1 MAVLKFR
8 VSWEEDDAIYR
19 DVLVKHTQNFQD
31 LHIIILKA
39 FEFDQK
45 HNATFY
51 RSNHTWQRGREIS
64 KEVYDRAY
72 KVAPLLMEETIIGT
86 EILDTNQHFIYEYDF
101 VKSWSFLIQLIQVI
115 KNADADMTLEYP
127 IVSRIEGVGPMQYGT
142 KGLLGEKFA
151 DIEEKYDLNE
161 AADGF
166 GEEGEEEDAHASD
179 DGENSSDDG
188 GDDGDNAEDSDE
200 EDADASDEGDDA
212 EQNKQD
218 NESSSEF
225 FEGEAF

>member
-31 LHIIILKA
+31 LHISILKA
-39 FEFDQK
+39 FDFDQK
-45 HNATFY
+45 HDATFY
-51 RSNHTWQRGREIS
+51 RSNDTWQRGREIS

-72 KVAPLLMEETIIGT
+72 KVAPLLMEETTIGT
-86 EILDTNQHFIYEYDF
+86 EIIDTNQHFIYEYDF

-115 KNADADMTLEYP
+115 KNVDADMTLEYP
-127 IVSRIEGVGPMQYGT
+127 LVSRIEGVGPMQYGT

-166 GEEGEEEDAHASD
+166 GEEGEEDAHASDDGGDDGEEEDAHASD
-179 DGENSSDDG
+179 DG
-188 GDDGDNAEDSDE
+188 E

-218 NESSSEF
+218 NESGSGF

>member
-31 LHIIILKA
+31 LHLIILKA

-45 HNATFY
+45 HDATFY
-51 RSNHTWQRGREIS
+51 RSNDTWQRGREIS

-72 KVAPLLMEETIIGT
+72 KVAPLLMEETIIGS
-86 EILDTNQHFIYEYDF
+86 EIIDTNQHFIYEYDF
-101 VKSWSFLIQLIQVI
+101 VKSWSFLIQLIQVV

-127 IVSRIEGVGPMQYGT
+127 LVSRIEGVGPMQYGT

-161 AADGF
+161 AAEGF
-166 GEEGEEEDAHASD
+166 GEEGEDAHA
-179 DGENSSDDG
+179 
-188 GDDGDNAEDSDE
+188 SDE
-200 EDADASDEGDDA
+200 EDADASDDRENTSEDSDEEDADDS
-212 EQNKQD
+212 KQD
-218 NESSSEF
+218 NESGSEF

>member
-45 HNATFY
+45 HDATFY
-51 RSNHTWQRGREIS
+51 RSNDTWQRGREIS

-72 KVAPLLMEETIIGT
+72 KVAPLLMAETAIGT
-86 EILDTNQHFIYEYDF
+86 EIIDTNQHFIYEYDF
-101 VKSWSFLIQLIQVI
+101 VKSWSFLIQLIQVV
-115 KNADADMTLEYP
+115 KNADADMMLEYP
-127 IVSRIEGVGPMQYGT
+127 LVSRIEGVGPMQYGT

-161 AADGF
+161 GAEGF
-166 GEEGEEEDAHASD
+166 GEEGEEDTHA
-179 DGENSSDDG
+179 SDDG
-188 GDDGDNAEDSDE
+188 GDDGDNAEDSNDTDE
-200 EDADASDEGDDA
+200 EGNTSDEEG
-212 EQNKQD
+212 N
-218 NESSSEF
+218 NESGSEF

>member
-45 HNATFY
+45 HDATFY
-51 RSNHTWQRGREIS
+51 RSNDTWQRGREIS

-72 KVAPLLMEETIIGT
+72 KVAPLLMEETEII
-86 EILDTNQHFIYEYDF
+86 DTNQHFIYEYDF

-127 IVSRIEGVGPMQYGT
+127 LVSRIEGVGPMQYGT

-161 AADGF
+161 AAEGF
-166 GEEGEEEDAHASD
+166 GEEGEEDAHASD
-179 DGENSSDDG
+179 KEDSSDI
-188 GDDGDNAEDSDE
+188 DDDDTDEEEDANASDE
-200 EDADASDEGDDA
+200 EG
-212 EQNKQD
+212 N
-218 NESSSEF
+218 NESGSEF

>member
-45 HNATFY
+45 HDATFY
-51 RSNHTWQRGREIS
+51 RSNDTWQRGREIS

-72 KVAPLLMEETIIGT
+72 KVAPLLMAETAIGT
-86 EILDTNQHFIYEYDF
+86 EIIDTNQHFIYEYDF
-101 VKSWSFLIQLIQVI
+101 VKSWSFLIQLIQVV

-127 IVSRIEGVGPMQYGT
+127 LVSRIEGVGPMQYGT

-161 AADGF
+161 AKEGF
-166 GEEGEEEDAHASD
+166 GQEGEEDAHASD
-179 DGENSSDDG
+179 DGGDDSDDA
-188 GDDGDNAEDSDE
+188 DDNDDDEE
-200 EDADASDEGDDA
+200 EDAE
-212 EQNKQD
+212 NKQD
-218 NESSSEF
+218 NESGSEF

>member
-31 LHIIILKA
+31 LHLIILKA

-45 HNATFY
+45 HDATFY
-51 RSNHTWQRGREIS
+51 RSNDTWQRGREIS

-72 KVAPLLMEETIIGT
+72 KVAPLLMEETIIGS
-86 EILDTNQHFIYEYDF
+86 EIIDTNQHFIYEYDF
-101 VKSWSFLIQLIQVI
+101 VKSWSFLIQLIQVV

-127 IVSRIEGVGPMQYGT
+127 LVSRIEGVGPMQYGT

-161 AADGF
+161 AAEGF
-166 GEEGEEEDAHASD
+166 GEEGEDAHA
-179 DGENSSDDG
+179 
-188 GDDGDNAEDSDE
+188 SDE
-200 EDADASDEGDDA
+200 EDADASDDRENTSEDSDDTDEGEEDADD
-212 EQNKQD
+212 NKQD
-218 NESSSEF
+218 NESGSEF